1 MGPLSS
7 NNATPASEGSS
18 TDSFVP
24 SPLKLILL
32 KVMADLPYPQLWGLG
47 PEDILRM
54 ASYVIR
60 NFREDAEILLET
72 LRVIEKY
79 YEFPRLQ
86 EHSERFE
93 ELTLELIKYGPE
105 KVRMEAIGIAT
116 IIGQKGYLE
125 NVNDDGRR
133 TSSIFRSLECC
144 MTEDESPLVRKEA
157 GIALGSL
164 CFSTHFDRLFQVCVS
179 QLLKENRIEYECNDS
194 KRPTSGILLQ

>member
-1 MGPLSS
+1 MGSLSS
-7 NNATPASEGSS
+7 NGTPASAGPNPNPCI
-18 TDSFVP
+18 P
-24 SPLKLILL
+24 SLLKLILL

-47 PEDILRM
+47 PDDILRM
-54 ASYVIR
+54 ASYVIKS
-60 NFREDAEILLET
+60 FREDADILLEA

-86 EHSERFE
+86 QHSERFE

-125 NVNDDGRR
+125 NANDDGKS
-133 TSSIFRSLECC
+133 TSRIFRSLECC

-164 CFSTHFDRLFQVCVS
+164 CFSTHFDRLFQVRIS
-179 QLLKENRIEYECNDS
+179 QDLFF
-194 KRPTSGILLQ
+194 